1 MKKRGEEIQS
11 VDLLIHSDIP
21 TGAGMSSS
29 AALCVAFAKGLNS
42 LFNLGFAPLDL
53 ALIAQATEHNYIGVQ
68 CGLMDQMASLFG
80 KKDHFMKLDCRTYD
94 FEQIPFDFS
103 DLSIVL
109 FNSRVKHNLA
119 SSEYNLRRASCE
131 RVVGI
136 ISQKKE
142 GVTALRDLSLDD
154 LAQFKALIDPID
166 YMRAEYVLEE
176 NDRVHQMV
184 DAIKAKNLPLMGKL
198 MSASHLGLKEKYEV
212 SCPELDFL
220 VDSAH
225 NTPGIVGVRMMGGG
239 FGGCTINLVEN
250 AQKEQFIE
258 AMTIKFEKKYL
269 KTALYYVTTREE

>member
-1 MKKRGEEIQS
+1 VWFDGP
-11 VDLLIHSDIP
+11 D
-21 TGAGMSSS
+21 
-29 AALCVAFAKGLNS
+29 
-42 LFNLGFAPLDL
+42 GF
-53 ALIAQATEHNYIGVQ
+53 T
-68 CGLMDQMASLFG
+68 FW
-80 KKDHFMKLDCRTYD
+80 KKDHFMKLDCRSYD

-184 DAIKAKNLPLMGKL
+184 DAIKAKNLALMGKL

-269 KTALYYVTTREE
+269 KTALYYVTTPIDI